1 MRYHSKLAVGSP
13 TMRLAAVLAVAAA
26 LLLAIAGAVVGGAS
40 LLPSP
45 EVPTGVQNG
54 LVAWDANGDIMVANP
69 DGSDPHPLFTRPE
82 ADTGPVWSPDGTQL
96 AFWADTTAGSP
107 RLLGIVDADGTN
119 LRTFAPPSGHSFGG
133 YRFGQPGLDWGPGDG
148 RLMVRSGQSSL
159 HLLDLAS
166 GTWETPSIGAS
177 QGMIDSFDWSDDGR
191 AVAFVTWDLS
201 PHYEFVGIAD
211 PLGADPTLSVRAD
224 PVEGS
229 FVGIDWDP
237 TFRYVAYTRALD
249 DPAYDGSEPGV
260 IQREG
265 SRIDVY
271 TLDSRTGTATLVREG
286 TFYGAIFS
294 PDGTRLAFGDDQG
307 RMWAT
312 DPDGSNAVDL
322 GVTRGAMDMEWAPDG
337 TLLATM
343 GHLGPEESEVL
354 QMIIFR
360 ADGTGTPV
368 AIEAPGNVGQPS
380 WQPIH

>member
-1 MRYHSKLAVGSP
+1 MNPDVRVEPALERLLAESPTSRAPDRLRADIASTTSRQRQRPPWLSTLKEPPMRYHSKLAVGSP

-177 QGMIDSFDWSDDGR
+177 QGMIDSFDWSDDVL
-191 AVAFVTWDLS
+191 AVAFVFCLLLR
-201 PHYEFVGIAD
+201 H
-211 PLGADPTLSVRAD
+211 
-224 PVEGS
+224 
-229 FVGIDWDP
+229 
-237 TFRYVAYTRALD
+237 
-249 DPAYDGSEPGV
+249 PA
-260 IQREG
+260 
-265 SRIDVY
+265 
-271 TLDSRTGTATLVREG
+271 
-286 TFYGAIFS
+286 
-294 PDGTRLAFGDDQG
+294 
-307 RMWAT
+307 
-312 DPDGSNAVDL
+312 
-322 GVTRGAMDMEWAPDG
+322 
-337 TLLATM
+337 
-343 GHLGPEESEVL
+343 
-354 QMIIFR
+354 
-360 ADGTGTPV
+360 
-368 AIEAPGNVGQPS
+368 
-380 WQPIH
+380 